1 MLNADK
7 KFEGIVTERDLSWFV
22 AQAKDPLATRVA
34 EIVSDFPIVVDGP
47 IDDAGVLER
56 MRTAR
61 RAPSDRHLTPS
72 GSYVWPPQGG
82 PSGTG
87 SVVAIPAS

>member
-34 EIVSDFPIVVDGP
+34 EIVSDFQIVVDGP
-47 IDDAGVLER
+47 IDDARVLER

-61 RAPSDRHLTPS
+61 IRQIIVREGNDFRITSMRDFFTM
-72 GSYVWPPQGG
+72 GSRG
-82 PSGTG
+82 PR
-87 SVVAIPAS
+87 